1 MTLKKEKLMKDFI
14 KNVLATMVGMFGFFI
29 VMGVIGMM
37 SIIGMIASGNA
48 AQNVE
53 KNSVFVLNLSGTI
66 SEQGSENP
74 LSMFTGDNSLNSG
87 LNDILSSIKK
97 AKANDDIKGIY
108 IEAGALM
115 TNYATL
121 QEIRNA
127 LADFRKSGKW
137 IVAYGDFYTQGAYY
151 VASVA
156 NKVYINPKGAIDW
169 HGIGAQTMFY
179 KDFMAKFGV
188 KWEVVKVG
196 TFKSAT
202 ETFTEEKMSDANRLQ
217 TQTFI
222 DGTWRN
228 VCDAVSKSRGIS
240 VDSLN
245 SYADSYLALQATETL
260 VKAKMVDGMMYGD
273 QVKDAV
279 KKMMK
284 LEKDDDISQL
294 TLNDMLNVKDGKV
307 EGSEIAV
314 YYAEGDIVQDPKA
327 ATMFGNNN
335 YIASRK
341 VCKDLEDLM
350 NDDDVKAVVVR
361 INSGGGDAYASEQM
375 WHQMSELRKVKPVVV
390 SMGDY
395 AASGAYYMSAPAS
408 WIVAQ
413 PNTLTGSI
421 GIFAVIPDFS
431 GLVTSKLGVRFDE
444 VKTNRNSTFGNL
456 MARPFNAEEKAML
469 QASVNRGYSLFRQ
482 RVAEGRR
489 LPVESVEKIAQ
500 GRVWL
505 ATDALNIKLVDQ
517 LGGIDDAVKKAA
529 QLAKLK
535 DYYTSDYPAAASWMD
550 NLLNSMSSSGTYL
563 DEQLRQTLGDFYQ
576 PFTMLRSIDKREAIQ
591 ARIPYAISIK

>member
-1 MTLKKEKLMKDFI
+1 MKDFI
-14 KNVLATMVGMFGFFI
+14 KSVLATMVGIFGFFI
-29 VMGVIGMM
+29 VMGVLTMM
-37 SIIGMIASGNA
+37 SIIGMVASSSA

-53 KNSVFVLNLSGTI
+53 ENSVFVLNLSGTI
-66 SEQGSENP
+66 NDQGTDNP
-74 LSMFTGDNSLNSG
+74 LSLFTGDDSQSTG
-87 LNDILSSIKK
+87 LNNILSAIKK
-97 AKANDDIKGIY
+97 AKTNDDIKGIY
-108 IEAGALM
+108 IEAGALI

-137 IVAYGDFYTQGAYY
+137 IVAYGDYYTQGAYY

-156 NKVYINPKGAIDW
+156 NKVYINPKGIVDW

-188 KWEVVKVG
+188 KCEVVKVG

-222 DGTWRN
+222 NGTWQN
-228 VCDAVSKSRGIS
+228 ICTAVSKSRGIS
-240 VDSLN
+240 IDSLN
-245 SYADSYLALQATETL
+245 SYADSYLALQSTEML
-260 VKAKMVDGMMYGD
+260 MKAKMVDGMMYSD
-273 QVKDAV
+273 KVKDAV

-284 LEKDDDISQL
+284 LEKDDDIAQL
-294 TLNDMLNVKDGKV
+294 TLSDMLNVKDEKV
-307 EGSEIAV
+307 EGDKIAI
-314 YYAEGDIVQDPKA
+314 YYASGDIVQDPKA
-327 ATMFGNNN
+327 ATMFDSND

-341 VCKDLEDLM
+341 VCKDLEELM

-431 GLVTSKLGVRFDE
+431 GLVTTKLGMRFDE

-469 QASVNRGYSLFRQ
+469 QASVNRGYNLFRQ
-482 RVAEGRR
+482 RVADGRH
-489 LPVESVEKIAQ
+489 LPIESVEKIAQ

-529 QLAKLK
+529 ELAKLK
-535 DYYTSDYPAAASWMD
+535 EYYTSDYPAAASWMD
-550 NLLNSMSSSGTYL
+550 NLLNSMTSSGTYL
-563 DEQLRQTLGDFYQ
+563 DAQLRQTLGELYQ
-576 PFTMLRSIDKREAIQ
+576 PFTVLRSIDKREAIQ

>member
-1 MTLKKEKLMKDFI
+1 MKDFI

-108 IEAGALM
+108 IEAGALAA
-115 TNYATL
+115 NYATL

-156 NKVYINPKGAIDW
+156 DKVYINPKGIVDW

-217 TQTFI
+217 TKTFI

-240 VDSLN
+240 IDSLN

-260 VKAKMVDGMMYGD
+260 MKAKMVDGMMYGD

-421 GIFAVIPDFS
+421 GIFAVIPDLS
-431 GLVTSKLGVRFDE
+431 GLVTTKLGVRFDE
-444 VKTNRNSTFGNL
+444 VKTNRNSNFGNL

-529 QLAKLK
+529 ELAKLK
-535 DYYTSDYPAAASWMD
+535 DYYTSDYPATASWMD

>member
-1 MTLKKEKLMKDFI
+1 MKDFI

-108 IEAGALM
+108 IEAGALA

-240 VDSLN
+240 ADSLN

-273 QVKDAV
+273 KVKDAV

-284 LEKDDDISQL
+284 LDKDDDISQL

-307 EGSEIAV
+307 EGSEIAI
-314 YYAEGDIVQDPKA
+314 YYTEGDIVQDPKA

-335 YIASRK
+335 YITSRK
-341 VCKDLEDLM
+341 VCKDLENLM

-431 GLVTSKLGVRFDE
+431 GLVTTKLGVRFDE

-482 RVAEGRR
+482 RVADGRR

>member
-1 MTLKKEKLMKDFI
+1 MKDFI

-156 NKVYINPKGAIDW
+156 NKVYINPKGIVDW

-228 VCDAVSKSRGIS
+228 VCVAVSKSRGIS

-260 VKAKMVDGMMYGD
+260 MKAKMVDGMMYGD

-284 LEKDDDISQL
+284 LDKDDIAQL

-421 GIFAVIPDFS
+421 GIFAVIPDLS
-431 GLVTSKLGVRFDE
+431 GLVTTKLGVRFDE

-482 RVAEGRR
+482 RVADGRH

-529 QLAKLK
+529 ELAKLK

-550 NLLNSMSSSGTYL
+550 AMLNSMSSSGTYL

>member
-1 MTLKKEKLMKDFI
+1 MKDFI
-14 KNVLATMVGMFGFFI
+14 KSVLATMVGIFGFFI
-29 VMGVIGMM
+29 VMGVLTMM
-37 SIIGMIASGNA
+37 SIIGMVASSSA

-53 KNSVFVLNLSGTI
+53 ENSVFVLNLSGAI
-66 SEQGSENP
+66 SDQGTDNP
-74 LSMFTGDNSLNSG
+74 LSLFTGDDSQSTG
-87 LNDILSSIKK
+87 LNNILSAIKK
-97 AKANDDIKGIY
+97 AKTNDDIKGIY

-137 IVAYGDFYTQGAYY
+137 IVAYGDYYTQGAYY

-156 NKVYINPKGAIDW
+156 NKVYINPKGIVDW

-188 KWEVVKVG
+188 KCEVVKVG

-222 DGTWRN
+222 NGTWQN
-228 VCDAVSKSRGIS
+228 ICTAVSKSRGIS
-240 VDSLN
+240 IDSLN
-245 SYADSYLALQATETL
+245 SYADSYLALQSTEML
-260 VKAKMVDGMMYGD
+260 VKAKMVDGMMYSD
-273 QVKDAV
+273 KVKDAV

-284 LEKDDDISQL
+284 LEKDDDIAQL
-294 TLNDMLNVKDGKV
+294 TLSDMLNVKDEKV
-307 EGSEIAV
+307 EGDKIAI

-444 VKTNRNSTFGNL
+444 VKTNRNSTFGNT
-456 MARPFNAEEKAML
+456 MARPFNAEETAML

-482 RVAEGRR
+482 RVADGRH
-489 LPVESVEKIAQ
+489 LTIESVEKIAQ

-535 DYYTSDYPAAASWMD
+535 EYYTSDYPAAASWID

-563 DEQLRQTLGDFYQ
+563 DAQLRQTLGELYQ
-576 PFTMLRSIDKREAIQ
+576 PFTVLRSIDKREAIQ

>member
-1 MTLKKEKLMKDFI
+1 MKDFI

-97 AKANDDIKGIY
+97 AKTNDDIKGIY
-108 IEAGALM
+108 IEAGALAA
-115 TNYATL
+115 NYATL

-156 NKVYINPKGAIDW
+156 DKVYINPKGIVDW

-188 KWEVVKVG
+188 KWQVVKVG

-202 ETFTEEKMSDANRLQ
+202 ETFTEEKMRDANRLQ

-228 VCDAVSKSRGIS
+228 ICAAVSKSRGIS

-245 SYADSYLALQATETL
+245 SYADSYLALQSTETL

-279 KKMMK
+279 KKIMK

-314 YYAEGDIVQDPKA
+314 YYASGDIVQDPKA

-341 VCKDLEDLM
+341 VCKDLENLM

-489 LPVESVEKIAQ
+489 LPVESVEKMAQ

-550 NLLNSMSSSGTYL
+550 AMLNSMSSSGTYL

-576 PFTMLRSIDKREAIQ
+576 PFTMLRTIDKREAIQ

>member
-1 MTLKKEKLMKDFI
+1 
-14 KNVLATMVGMFGFFI
+14 
-29 VMGVIGMM
+29 
-37 SIIGMIASGNA
+37 
-48 AQNVE
+48 
-53 KNSVFVLNLSGTI
+53 
-66 SEQGSENP
+66 
-74 LSMFTGDNSLNSG
+74 
-87 LNDILSSIKK
+87 
-97 AKANDDIKGIY
+97 
-108 IEAGALM
+108 
-115 TNYATL
+115 
-121 QEIRNA
+121 
-127 LADFRKSGKW
+127 
-137 IVAYGDFYTQGAYY
+137 
-151 VASVA
+151 
-156 NKVYINPKGAIDW
+156 
-169 HGIGAQTMFY
+169 
-179 KDFMAKFGV
+179 
-188 KWEVVKVG
+188 
-196 TFKSAT
+196 
-202 ETFTEEKMSDANRLQ
+202 MSDANRLQ
-217 TQTFI
+217 TKTFI

-327 ATMFGNNN
+327 ATMFDNNN

-421 GIFAVIPDFS
+421 GIFAVIPDLS
-431 GLVTSKLGVRFDE
+431 GLVTTKLGVRFDE

-469 QASVNRGYSLFRQ
+469 QVSVNRGYSLFRQ

>member
-1 MTLKKEKLMKDFI
+1 MKDFI

-74 LSMFTGDNSLNSG
+74 LSLFTGDNSLNSG

-108 IEAGALM
+108 IEAGALAA
-115 TNYATL
+115 NYATL

-156 NKVYINPKGAIDW
+156 DKVYINPKGIVDW

-284 LEKDDDISQL
+284 LDKDDDISQL

-421 GIFAVIPDFS
+421 GIFAVIPDLS
-431 GLVTSKLGVRFDE
+431 GLVTTKLGVRFDE

-469 QASVNRGYSLFRQ
+469 QVSVNRGYSLFRQ

-489 LPVESVEKIAQ
+489 LPVESVEEIAQ

-529 QLAKLK
+529 ELAKLK

-550 NLLNSMSSSGTYL
+550 AMLNSMSSSGTYL

>member
-1 MTLKKEKLMKDFI
+1 MKDFI
-14 KNVLATMVGMFGFFI
+14 KSVLATMVGIFGFFI
-29 VMGVIGMM
+29 VMGVLTMM
-37 SIIGMIASGNA
+37 SIIGMVASSSA

-53 KNSVFVLNLSGTI
+53 ENSVFVLNLSGTI
-66 SEQGSENP
+66 SDQGTDNP
-74 LSMFTGDNSLNSG
+74 LSLFTGDDSQSTG
-87 LNDILSSIKK
+87 LNNILSAIKK
-97 AKANDDIKGIY
+97 AKTNDDIKGIY

-115 TNYATL
+115 TSYATL

-137 IVAYGDFYTQGAYY
+137 IVAYGDYYTQGAYY

-156 NKVYINPKGAIDW
+156 NKVYINPKGIVDW

-188 KWEVVKVG
+188 KCEVVKVG

-222 DGTWRN
+222 NGTWQN
-228 VCDAVSKSRGIS
+228 ICTAVSKSRGIS
-240 VDSLN
+240 IDSLN
-245 SYADSYLALQATETL
+245 SYADSYLALQSTEML
-260 VKAKMVDGMMYGD
+260 MKAKMVDGMMYSD
-273 QVKDAV
+273 KVKDAV

-284 LEKDDDISQL
+284 LEKDDDIAQL
-294 TLNDMLNVKDGKV
+294 TLNDMLNVKDEKV
-307 EGSEIAV
+307 EGDKIAI
-314 YYAEGDIVQDPKA
+314 YYASGDIVQDPKA
-327 ATMFGNNN
+327 ATMFGNND

-456 MARPFNAEEKAML
+456 MARPFNAEETAML

-482 RVAEGRR
+482 RVADGRH
-489 LPVESVEKIAQ
+489 LPIESVEKIAQ

-535 DYYTSDYPAAASWMD
+535 EYYTSDYPATASWID

-563 DEQLRQTLGDFYQ
+563 DAQLRQTLGELYQ
-576 PFTMLRSIDKREAIQ
+576 PFTVLRSIDKREAIQ

>member
-1 MTLKKEKLMKDFI
+1 MKDFI

-108 IEAGALM
+108 IEAGALAA
-115 TNYATL
+115 NYATL

-156 NKVYINPKGAIDW
+156 DKVYINPKGIVDW

-188 KWEVVKVG
+188 KWQVVKVG

-279 KKMMK
+279 KKIMK
-284 LEKDDDISQL
+284 LDKDDDIAQL

-421 GIFAVIPDFS
+421 GIFAVIPDLS
-431 GLVTSKLGVRFDE
+431 GFVTTKLGVRFDE

>member
-1 MTLKKEKLMKDFI
+1 MKDFI

-108 IEAGALM
+108 IEAGALAA
-115 TNYATL
+115 NYATL

-156 NKVYINPKGAIDW
+156 DKVYINPKGIVDW

-217 TQTFI
+217 TKTFI

-228 VCDAVSKSRGIS
+228 ICDAVSKSRGIS

-284 LEKDDDISQL
+284 LEKDDDIAQL
-294 TLNDMLNVKDGKV
+294 TLNDMLNVKDEKV

-421 GIFAVIPDFS
+421 GIFAVIPDLS
-431 GLVTSKLGVRFDE
+431 GLVTTKLGVRFDE

-482 RVAEGRR
+482 RVADGRR

-529 QLAKLK
+529 ELAKLK

-550 NLLNSMSSSGTYL
+550 AMLNSMSSSGTYL

>member
-1 MTLKKEKLMKDFI
+1 MKDFI

-156 NKVYINPKGAIDW
+156 DKVYINPKGIVDW

-284 LEKDDDISQL
+284 LEKDDDIAQL

-421 GIFAVIPDFS
+421 GIFAVIPDLS
-431 GLVTSKLGVRFDE
+431 GLVTTKLGVRFDE

-529 QLAKLK
+529 ELAKLK
-535 DYYTSDYPAAASWMD
+535 EYYTSDYPAAASWMD
-550 NLLNSMSSSGTYL
+550 AMLNSMSSSGTYL

>member
-1 MTLKKEKLMKDFI
+1 MKDFI

-108 IEAGALM
+108 IEAGALAA
-115 TNYATL
+115 NYATL

-156 NKVYINPKGAIDW
+156 DKVYINPKGIVDW

-260 VKAKMVDGMMYGD
+260 MKAKMVDGMMYGD

-284 LEKDDDISQL
+284 LEKDDDIAQL

-327 ATMFGNNN
+327 ATIFGNNN

-421 GIFAVIPDFS
+421 GIFAVIPDLS
-431 GLVTSKLGVRFDE
+431 GLVTTKLGVRFDE

-550 NLLNSMSSSGTYL
+550 AMLNSMSSSGTYL

>member
-1 MTLKKEKLMKDFI
+1 MKDFI

-97 AKANDDIKGIY
+97 AKANDEIKGIY
-108 IEAGALM
+108 IEVGALM

-156 NKVYINPKGAIDW
+156 DKVYINPKGAIDW

-284 LEKDDDISQL
+284 LDKDDDISQL

-421 GIFAVIPDFS
+421 GIFAVIPDLS
-431 GLVTSKLGVRFDE
+431 GLVTTKLGVRFDE

-469 QASVNRGYSLFRQ
+469 QASVNRGYNLFRQ

-529 QLAKLK
+529 ELAKLK

-550 NLLNSMSSSGTYL
+550 AMLNSMSSSGTYL

>member
-1 MTLKKEKLMKDFI
+1 MKDFI
-14 KNVLATMVGMFGFFI
+14 KSVLATMVGIFGFFI
-29 VMGVIGMM
+29 VMGVLTMM
-37 SIIGMIASGNA
+37 SIIGMVASSSA

-53 KNSVFVLNLSGTI
+53 ENSVFVLNLSGAI
-66 SEQGSENP
+66 SDQGTDNP
-74 LSMFTGDNSLNSG
+74 LSLFTGDDSQSTG
-87 LNDILSSIKK
+87 LNNILSAIKK
-97 AKANDDIKGIY
+97 AKTNDDIKGIY

-137 IVAYGDFYTQGAYY
+137 IVAYGDYYTQGAYY

-156 NKVYINPKGAIDW
+156 NKVYINPKGIVDW

-188 KWEVVKVG
+188 KCEVVKVG

-222 DGTWRN
+222 NGTWQN
-228 VCDAVSKSRGIS
+228 ICTAVSKSRGIS
-240 VDSLN
+240 IDSLN
-245 SYADSYLALQATETL
+245 SYADSYLALQSTEML
-260 VKAKMVDGMMYGD
+260 MKAKMVDGMMYSD
-273 QVKDAV
+273 KVKDAV
-279 KKMMK
+279 KRMMK
-284 LEKDDDISQL
+284 LEKDDDIAQL
-294 TLNDMLNVKDGKV
+294 TLSDMLNVKDEKV
-307 EGSEIAV
+307 EGDKIAI
-314 YYAEGDIVQDPKA
+314 YYASGDIVQDPKA
-327 ATMFGNNN
+327 ATMFGNND

-341 VCKDLEDLM
+341 VCKDLEKLM

-431 GLVTSKLGVRFDE
+431 GLVTTKLGVRFDE
-444 VKTNRNSTFGNL
+444 VKTNRHSTFGNL
-456 MARPFNAEEKAML
+456 MARPFNAEETAML

-482 RVAEGRR
+482 RVADGRH
-489 LPVESVEKIAQ
+489 LTIESVEKIAQ

-535 DYYTSDYPAAASWMD
+535 EYYTSDYPAAASWID
-550 NLLNSMSSSGTYL
+550 NLLNSMTSSGTYL
-563 DEQLRQTLGDFYQ
+563 DAQLRQTLGELYQ
-576 PFTMLRSIDKREAIQ
+576 PFTVLRSIDKREAIQ

>member
-1 MTLKKEKLMKDFI
+1 MKDFI
-14 KNVLATMVGMFGFFI
+14 KSVLATMVGIFGFFI
-29 VMGVIGMM
+29 VMGVLTMM
-37 SIIGMIASGNA
+37 SIIGMVASSSA

-53 KNSVFVLNLSGTI
+53 ENSVFVLNLSGAI
-66 SEQGSENP
+66 SDQGTDNP
-74 LSMFTGDNSLNSG
+74 LSLFTGDDSQSTG
-87 LNDILSSIKK
+87 LNNILSAIKK
-97 AKANDDIKGIY
+97 AKTNDDIKGIY
-108 IEAGALM
+108 IEAGALI

-137 IVAYGDFYTQGAYY
+137 IVAYGDYYTQGAYY

-156 NKVYINPKGAIDW
+156 NKVYINPKGIVDW

-188 KWEVVKVG
+188 KCEVVKVG

-222 DGTWRN
+222 NGTWQN
-228 VCDAVSKSRGIS
+228 ICTAVSKSRGIS
-240 VDSLN
+240 IDSLN
-245 SYADSYLALQATETL
+245 SYADSYLALQSTEML
-260 VKAKMVDGMMYGD
+260 MKAKMVDGMMYSD
-273 QVKDAV
+273 KVKDAV

-284 LEKDDDISQL
+284 LEKDDDIAQL
-294 TLNDMLNVKDGKV
+294 TLSDMLNVKDEKV
-307 EGSEIAV
+307 EGDKIAI
-314 YYAEGDIVQDPKA
+314 YYASGDIVQDPKA
-327 ATMFGNNN
+327 ATMFGNND

-431 GLVTSKLGVRFDE
+431 GLVTTKLGVRFDE
-444 VKTNRNSTFGNL
+444 VKTNRHSTFGNL
-456 MARPFNAEEKAML
+456 MARPFNAEETAML
-469 QASVNRGYSLFRQ
+469 QASVNRGYNLFRQ
-482 RVAEGRR
+482 RVADGRH
-489 LPVESVEKIAQ
+489 LPIESVEKIAQ

-505 ATDALNIKLVDQ
+505 ATYALNIKLVDQ

-529 QLAKLK
+529 ELAKLK
-535 DYYTSDYPAAASWMD
+535 EYYTSDYPAAASWMD
-550 NLLNSMSSSGTYL
+550 NLLNSMTSSGTYL
-563 DEQLRQTLGDFYQ
+563 DAQLRQTLGELYQ
-576 PFTMLRSIDKREAIQ
+576 PFTVLRSIDKREAIQ

>member
-1 MTLKKEKLMKDFI
+1 MKDFI

-108 IEAGALM
+108 IEAGALAA
-115 TNYATL
+115 NYATL

-156 NKVYINPKGAIDW
+156 DKVYINPKGIVDW

-260 VKAKMVDGMMYGD
+260 MKAKMVDGMMYGD
-273 QVKDAV
+273 QVKDTV

-284 LEKDDDISQL
+284 LEKDDDIAQL
-294 TLNDMLNVKDGKV
+294 TLNDMLNVKGGKV

-350 NDDDVKAVVVR
+350 NDDNVKAVVVR

-421 GIFAVIPDFS
+421 GIFAVIPDLS
-431 GLVTSKLGVRFDE
+431 GLVTTKLGVRFDE

-550 NLLNSMSSSGTYL
+550 AMLNSMSSSGTYL

>member
-1 MTLKKEKLMKDFI
+1 MKDFI

-108 IEAGALM
+108 IEAGALAA
-115 TNYATL
+115 NYATL

-156 NKVYINPKGAIDW
+156 DKVYINPKGIVDW

-284 LEKDDDISQL
+284 LEKGDDIAQL
-294 TLNDMLNVKDGKV
+294 TLNDMLNVKGGKV

-421 GIFAVIPDFS
+421 GIFAVIPDLS
-431 GLVTSKLGVRFDE
+431 GLVTTKLGVRFDE

-505 ATDALNIKLVDQ
+505 ATDALNIKLIDQ

-550 NLLNSMSSSGTYL
+550 AMLNSMSSSGTYL

>member
-1 MTLKKEKLMKDFI
+1 MKDFI
-14 KNVLATMVGMFGFFI
+14 KSVLATMVGIFGFFI
-29 VMGVIGMM
+29 VMGVLTMM
-37 SIIGMIASGNA
+37 SIIGMVASSSA

-53 KNSVFVLNLSGTI
+53 ENSVFVLNLSGTI
-66 SEQGSENP
+66 SDQGTDNP
-74 LSMFTGDNSLNSG
+74 LSLFTGDDSQSTG
-87 LNDILSSIKK
+87 LNNILSAIKK
-97 AKANDDIKGIY
+97 AKTNDDIKGIY

-137 IVAYGDFYTQGAYY
+137 IVAYGDYYTQGAYY

-156 NKVYINPKGAIDW
+156 NKVYINPKGIVDW

-188 KWEVVKVG
+188 KCEVVKVG

-222 DGTWRN
+222 NGTWQN
-228 VCDAVSKSRGIS
+228 ICTAVSKSRGIS
-240 VDSLN
+240 IDSLN
-245 SYADSYLALQATETL
+245 SYADSYLALQSTEML
-260 VKAKMVDGMMYGD
+260 VKAKMVDGMMYSD
-273 QVKDAV
+273 KVKDAV

-284 LEKDDDISQL
+284 LEKDDDIAQL
-294 TLNDMLNVKDGKV
+294 TLSDMLNVKDEKV
-307 EGSEIAV
+307 EGDKIAI
-314 YYAEGDIVQDPKA
+314 YYASGDIVQDPKA
-327 ATMFGNNN
+327 ATMFGNND

-341 VCKDLEDLM
+341 VCKDLEELM

-456 MARPFNAEEKAML
+456 MARPFNAEETAML
-469 QASVNRGYSLFRQ
+469 QASVNRGYNLFRQ
-482 RVAEGRR
+482 RVADGRH
-489 LPVESVEKIAQ
+489 LPIESVEKIAQ

-505 ATDALNIKLVDQ
+505 ATDALNIKLIDQ

-535 DYYTSDYPAAASWMD
+535 EYYTSDYPAAASWMD
-550 NLLNSMSSSGTYL
+550 NLLNSMTSSGTYL
-563 DEQLRQTLGDFYQ
+563 DAQLRQTLGELYQ
-576 PFTMLRSIDKREAIQ
+576 PFTVLRSIDKREAIQ

>member
-1 MTLKKEKLMKDFI
+1 MKDFI

-97 AKANDDIKGIY
+97 AKANDEIKGIY

-217 TQTFI
+217 TKTFI

-421 GIFAVIPDFS
+421 GIFAVIPDLS
-431 GLVTSKLGVRFDE
+431 GLVTTKLGVRFDE

-482 RVAEGRR
+482 RVADGRR

-529 QLAKLK
+529 ELAKLK

-550 NLLNSMSSSGTYL
+550 AMLNSMSSSGTYL

>member
-1 MTLKKEKLMKDFI
+1 MKDFI

-156 NKVYINPKGAIDW
+156 DKVYINPKGAVDW

-260 VKAKMVDGMMYGD
+260 MKAKMVDGMMYGD
-273 QVKDAV
+273 HVKDAV

-284 LEKDDDISQL
+284 LDKDDNISQL

-421 GIFAVIPDFS
+421 GIFAVIPDLS
-431 GLVTSKLGVRFDE
+431 GLVTTKLGVRFDE

-482 RVAEGRR
+482 RVADGRR

-500 GRVWL
+500 GRVWI

>member
-1 MTLKKEKLMKDFI
+1 MKDFI

-108 IEAGALM
+108 IEAGALAA
-115 TNYATL
+115 NYATL

-156 NKVYINPKGAIDW
+156 DKVYINPKGIVDW

-217 TQTFI
+217 TKTFI

-284 LEKDDDISQL
+284 LEKDDDIAQL

-421 GIFAVIPDFS
+421 GIFAVIPDLS
-431 GLVTSKLGVRFDE
+431 GLVTTKLGVRFDE

-482 RVAEGRR
+482 RVADGRR

>member
-1 MTLKKEKLMKDFI
+1 MKDFI
-14 KNVLATMVGMFGFFI
+14 KSVLATMVGIFGFFI
-29 VMGVIGMM
+29 VMGVLTMM
-37 SIIGMIASGNA
+37 SIIGMVASSSA

-53 KNSVFVLNLSGTI
+53 ENSVFVLNLSGTI
-66 SEQGSENP
+66 SDQGTDNP
-74 LSMFTGDNSLNSG
+74 LSLFTGDDSQSTG
-87 LNDILSSIKK
+87 LNNILSAIKK
-97 AKANDDIKGIY
+97 AKTNDDIKGIY
-108 IEAGALM
+108 IEAGALI

-137 IVAYGDFYTQGAYY
+137 IVAYGDYYTQGAYY

-156 NKVYINPKGAIDW
+156 NKVYINPKGIVDW

-188 KWEVVKVG
+188 KCEVVKVG

-222 DGTWRN
+222 NGTWQN
-228 VCDAVSKSRGIS
+228 ICTAVSKSRGIS
-240 VDSLN
+240 IDSLN
-245 SYADSYLALQATETL
+245 SYADSYLALQSTEML
-260 VKAKMVDGMMYGD
+260 MKAKMVDGMMYSD
-273 QVKDAV
+273 KVKDAV

-284 LEKDDDISQL
+284 LEKDDDIAQL
-294 TLNDMLNVKDGKV
+294 TLSDMLNVKDEKV
-307 EGSEIAV
+307 DGDKIAI
-314 YYAEGDIVQDPKA
+314 YYASGDIVQDPKA
-327 ATMFGNNN
+327 ATMFGNND

-431 GLVTSKLGVRFDE
+431 GLVTTKLGVRFDE
-444 VKTNRNSTFGNL
+444 VKTNRHSTFGNL
-456 MARPFNAEEKAML
+456 MARPFNAEETAML

-482 RVAEGRR
+482 RVADGRR

-500 GRVWL
+500 GRVWI

-535 DYYTSDYPAAASWMD
+535 EYYTSDYPAAASWMD
-550 NLLNSMSSSGTYL
+550 NLLNSMTSSGTYL
-563 DEQLRQTLGDFYQ
+563 DAQLRQTLGELYQ
-576 PFTMLRSIDKREAIQ
+576 PFTVLRSIDKREAIQ

>member
-1 MTLKKEKLMKDFI
+1 MKDFI

-108 IEAGALM
+108 IEAGALAA
-115 TNYATL
+115 NYATL

-127 LADFRKSGKW
+127 LAEFRKSGKW

-156 NKVYINPKGAIDW
+156 DKVYINPKGIVDW

-217 TQTFI
+217 TKTFI

-284 LEKDDDISQL
+284 LEKDDDIAQL

-482 RVAEGRR
+482 RVADGRR

-529 QLAKLK
+529 ELAKLK

>member
-1 MTLKKEKLMKDFI
+1 MKDFI

-108 IEAGALM
+108 IEAGALAA
-115 TNYATL
+115 NYATL

-156 NKVYINPKGAIDW
+156 DKVYINPKGIVDW

-228 VCDAVSKSRGIS
+228 VCNAVSKSRGIS
-240 VDSLN
+240 IDSLN

-284 LEKDDDISQL
+284 LDKDDNISQL

-550 NLLNSMSSSGTYL
+550 AMLNSMSSSGTYL

>member
-1 MTLKKEKLMKDFI
+1 MKDFI

-217 TQTFI
+217 TKTFI

-284 LEKDDDISQL
+284 LDKGDDIAQL

-327 ATMFGNNN
+327 ATMFGNSN

-421 GIFAVIPDFS
+421 GIFAVIPDLS
-431 GLVTSKLGVRFDE
+431 GLVTTKLGVRFDE

>member
-1 MTLKKEKLMKDFI
+1 MKDFI

-127 LADFRKSGKW
+127 LADFRKSDKW

>member
-1 MTLKKEKLMKDFI
+1 MKDFI

-108 IEAGALM
+108 IEAGALAA
-115 TNYATL
+115 NYATL

-156 NKVYINPKGAIDW
+156 DKVYINPKGIVDW

-202 ETFTEEKMSDANRLQ
+202 ETFTEEKMSDATRLQ
-217 TQTFI
+217 TKTFI

-284 LEKDDDISQL
+284 LEKDDDIAQL
-294 TLNDMLNVKDGKV
+294 TLNDMLNVKDEKV

-482 RVAEGRR
+482 RVADGRR

>member
-1 MTLKKEKLMKDFI
+1 MKDFI

-108 IEAGALM
+108 IEAGALAA
-115 TNYATL
+115 NYATL

-156 NKVYINPKGAIDW
+156 DKVYINPKGIVDW

-217 TQTFI
+217 TKTFI

-284 LEKDDDISQL
+284 LDKDDDIQQL

-421 GIFAVIPDFS
+421 GIFAVIPDLS
-431 GLVTSKLGVRFDE
+431 GLVTTKLGVRFDE

-482 RVAEGRR
+482 RVSEGRR

-529 QLAKLK
+529 ELAKLK

-550 NLLNSMSSSGTYL
+550 AMLNSMSSSGTYL

>member
-1 MTLKKEKLMKDFI
+1 MKDFI
-14 KNVLATMVGMFGFFI
+14 KSVLATMVGIFGFFI
-29 VMGVIGMM
+29 VMGVLTMM
-37 SIIGMIASGNA
+37 SIIGMVASSSA

-53 KNSVFVLNLSGTI
+53 ENSVFVLNLSGTI
-66 SEQGSENP
+66 SDQGTDNP
-74 LSMFTGDNSLNSG
+74 LSLFTGDDSQSTG
-87 LNDILSSIKK
+87 LNNILSAIKK
-97 AKANDDIKGIY
+97 AKTNDDIKGIY
-108 IEAGALM
+108 IEAGALI

-137 IVAYGDFYTQGAYY
+137 IVAYGDYYTQGAYY

-156 NKVYINPKGAIDW
+156 NKVYVNPKGIVDW

-188 KWEVVKVG
+188 KCEVVKVG

-222 DGTWRN
+222 NGTWQN
-228 VCDAVSKSRGIS
+228 ICTAVSKSRGIS
-240 VDSLN
+240 IDSLN
-245 SYADSYLALQATETL
+245 SYADSYLALQSTEML
-260 VKAKMVDGMMYGD
+260 MKVKMVDGMMYGD

-284 LEKDDDISQL
+284 LEKGDDIAQL
-294 TLNDMLNVKDGKV
+294 TLNDMLNVKGGKV

-421 GIFAVIPDFS
+421 GIFAVIPDLS
-431 GLVTSKLGVRFDE
+431 GLVTTKLGVRFDE

-505 ATDALNIKLVDQ
+505 ATDALNIKLIDQ

-550 NLLNSMSSSGTYL
+550 AMLNSMSSSGTYL

>member
-1 MTLKKEKLMKDFI
+1 MKDFI

-108 IEAGALM
+108 IEAGALA

-156 NKVYINPKGAIDW
+156 DKVYINPKGIVDW

-431 GLVTSKLGVRFDE
+431 GLVTTKLGVRFDE

-529 QLAKLK
+529 ELAKLK

-550 NLLNSMSSSGTYL
+550 TMLNSMSSSGTYL

>member
-1 MTLKKEKLMKDFI
+1 MKDFI

-108 IEAGALM
+108 IEAGALAA
-115 TNYATL
+115 NYATL

-156 NKVYINPKGAIDW
+156 DKVYINPKGIVDW

-217 TQTFI
+217 TKTFI

-284 LEKDDDISQL
+284 LEKDDDIAQL
-294 TLNDMLNVKDGKV
+294 TLNDMLNVKDEKV

-421 GIFAVIPDFS
+421 GIFAVIPDLS
-431 GLVTSKLGVRFDE
+431 GLVTTKLGVRFDE

-482 RVAEGRR
+482 RVADGRR

>member
-1 MTLKKEKLMKDFI
+1 MKDFI

-97 AKANDDIKGIY
+97 AKANDEIKGIY

-137 IVAYGDFYTQGAYY
+137 IVAYGDYYTQGAYY

-156 NKVYINPKGAIDW
+156 NKVYINPKGIVDW

-188 KWEVVKVG
+188 KCEVVKVG

-222 DGTWRN
+222 NGTWQN
-228 VCDAVSKSRGIS
+228 ICTAVSKSRGIS
-240 VDSLN
+240 IDSLN
-245 SYADSYLALQATETL
+245 SYADSYLALQSTEML
-260 VKAKMVDGMMYGD
+260 MKAKMVDGMMYGD

-279 KKMMK
+279 KKIMK
-284 LEKDDDISQL
+284 LDKDDNISQL

-469 QASVNRGYSLFRQ
+469 QVSVNRGYSLFRQ

-550 NLLNSMSSSGTYL
+550 AMLNSMSSSGTYL

>member
-1 MTLKKEKLMKDFI
+1 MKDFI

-108 IEAGALM
+108 IEAGALAA
-115 TNYATL
+115 NYATL

-156 NKVYINPKGAIDW
+156 DKVYINPKGIVDW

-217 TQTFI
+217 TKTFI

-284 LEKDDDISQL
+284 LEKDDDIAQL
-294 TLNDMLNVKDGKV
+294 TLNDMLNVKDEKV

-421 GIFAVIPDFS
+421 GIFAVIPDLS
-431 GLVTSKLGVRFDE
+431 GLVTTKLGVRFDE

-482 RVAEGRR
+482 RVADGRR

-500 GRVWL
+500 GRVWIGN
-505 ATDALNIKLVDQ
+505 DALKIKLVDQ
-517 LGGIDDAVKKAA
+517 LGGLDDAIKKAA
-529 QLAKLK
+529 QLAKIK
-535 DYYTSDYPAAASWMD
+535 EYYTAEYPAPASWAD
-550 NLLNSMSSSGTYL
+550 KLLGSTSGGNYL
-563 DEQLRQTLGDFYQ
+563 DDQLRSTLGDLYE
-576 PFTMLRSIDKREAIQ
+576 PLSLLRNIDKHQAIQ
-591 ARIPYAISIK
+591 ARLPYVLNVK

>member
-1 MTLKKEKLMKDFI
+1 MKDFI
-14 KNVLATMVGMFGFFI
+14 KSVLATMVGIFGFFI
-29 VMGVIGMM
+29 VMGVLTMM
-37 SIIGMIASGNA
+37 SIIGMVASSSA

-53 KNSVFVLNLSGTI
+53 ENSVFVLNLSGTI
-66 SEQGSENP
+66 SDQGTDNP
-74 LSMFTGDNSLNSG
+74 LSLFTGDDSQSTG
-87 LNDILSSIKK
+87 LNNILSAIKK
-97 AKANDDIKGIY
+97 AKTNDDIKGIY
-108 IEAGALM
+108 IEAGALI

-137 IVAYGDFYTQGAYY
+137 IVAYGDYYTQGAYY

-156 NKVYINPKGAIDW
+156 NKVYINPKGIVDW

-188 KWEVVKVG
+188 KCEVVKVG

-222 DGTWRN
+222 NGTWQN
-228 VCDAVSKSRGIS
+228 ICTAVSKSRGIS
-240 VDSLN
+240 IDSLN
-245 SYADSYLALQATETL
+245 SYADSYLALQSTEML
-260 VKAKMVDGMMYGD
+260 MKAKMVDGMMYSD
-273 QVKDAV
+273 KVKDAV

-284 LEKDDDISQL
+284 LEKDDDIAQL
-294 TLNDMLNVKDGKV
+294 TLSDMLNVKDEKV
-307 EGSEIAV
+307 EGDKIAI
-314 YYAEGDIVQDPKA
+314 YYASGDIVQDPKA
-327 ATMFGNNN
+327 ATMFGNND

-341 VCKDLEDLM
+341 VCKDLEELM
-350 NDDDVKAVVVR
+350 KDDDVKAVVVR

-431 GLVTSKLGVRFDE
+431 GLVTTKLGVRFDE
-444 VKTNRNSTFGNL
+444 VKTNRHSTFGNL
-456 MARPFNAEEKAML
+456 MARPFNAEETAML
-469 QASVNRGYSLFRQ
+469 QASVNRGYNLFRQ
-482 RVAEGRR
+482 RVADGRR

-500 GRVWL
+500 GRVWI

-535 DYYTSDYPAAASWMD
+535 EYYTSDYPAAASWMD
-550 NLLNSMSSSGTYL
+550 NLLNSMTSSGTYL
-563 DEQLRQTLGDFYQ
+563 DAQLRQTLGELYQ
-576 PFTMLRSIDKREAIQ
+576 PFTVLRSIDKREAIQ

>member
-1 MTLKKEKLMKDFI
+1 ML
-14 KNVLATMVGMFGFFI
+14 
-29 VMGVIGMM
+29 
-37 SIIGMIASGNA
+37 
-48 AQNVE
+48 
-53 KNSVFVLNLSGTI
+53 
-66 SEQGSENP
+66 
-74 LSMFTGDNSLNSG
+74 
-87 LNDILSSIKK
+87 
-97 AKANDDIKGIY
+97 
-108 IEAGALM
+108 
-115 TNYATL
+115 
-121 QEIRNA
+121 
-127 LADFRKSGKW
+127 
-137 IVAYGDFYTQGAYY
+137 
-151 VASVA
+151 
-156 NKVYINPKGAIDW
+156 
-169 HGIGAQTMFY
+169 
-179 KDFMAKFGV
+179 
-188 KWEVVKVG
+188 
-196 TFKSAT
+196 
-202 ETFTEEKMSDANRLQ
+202 
-217 TQTFI
+217 
-222 DGTWRN
+222 
-228 VCDAVSKSRGIS
+228 
-240 VDSLN
+240 
-245 SYADSYLALQATETL
+245 
-260 VKAKMVDGMMYGD
+260 
-273 QVKDAV
+273 
-279 KKMMK
+279 K
-284 LEKDDDISQL
+284 LEDDDTVPQL
-294 TLNDMLNVKDGKV
+294 SVSDMLNTKEEDVDGDQ
-307 EGSEIAV
+307 IAV
-314 YYAEGDIVQDPKA
+314 YYAYGDVVQNEVQSIA
-327 ATMFGNNN
+327 MGGNHS
-335 YIASRK
+335 IASST
-341 VCKDLEDLM
+341 VCKDLESLM

-421 GIFAVIPDFS
+421 GIFAVIPDLS
-431 GLVTSKLGVRFDE
+431 GLVTTKLGVRFDE

-482 RVAEGRR
+482 RVADGRR

-505 ATDALNIKLVDQ
+505 ATDALNIKLIDQ

-529 QLAKLK
+529 ELAKLK

>member
-1 MTLKKEKLMKDFI
+1 MKDFI

-108 IEAGALM
+108 IEAGALAA
-115 TNYATL
+115 NYATL

-156 NKVYINPKGAIDW
+156 DKVYINPKGIVDW

-217 TQTFI
+217 TKTFI

-421 GIFAVIPDFS
+421 GIFAVIPDLS
-431 GLVTSKLGVRFDE
+431 GLVTTKLGVRFDE

-550 NLLNSMSSSGTYL
+550 AMLNSMSSSGTYL

>member
-1 MTLKKEKLMKDFI
+1 MKDFI

-217 TQTFI
+217 TKTFI

-228 VCDAVSKSRGIS
+228 VCTAVSKSRGIS

-260 VKAKMVDGMMYGD
+260 MKAKMVDGMMYGD

-284 LEKDDDISQL
+284 LDKDDDISQL

-350 NDDDVKAVVVR
+350 NDDNVKAVVVR

-421 GIFAVIPDFS
+421 GIFAVIPDLS
-431 GLVTSKLGVRFDE
+431 GLVTTKLGVRFDE

-500 GRVWL
+500 GRVWI

-529 QLAKLK
+529 ELAKLK
-535 DYYTSDYPAAASWMD
+535 EYYTSDYPAAASWMD
-550 NLLNSMSSSGTYL
+550 AMLNSMSSSGTYL

>member
-1 MTLKKEKLMKDFI
+1 MKDFI

-307 EGSEIAV
+307 EGCEIAV

-469 QASVNRGYSLFRQ
+469 QASVNRGYCLFRQ

-535 DYYTSDYPAAASWMD
+535 EYYTSDYPAAASWMD
-550 NLLNSMSSSGTYL
+550 AMLNSMSSSGTYL

>member
-1 MTLKKEKLMKDFI
+1 MKDFI

-108 IEAGALM
+108 IEAGALAA
-115 TNYATL
+115 NYATL

-127 LADFRKSGKW
+127 LDDFRKSGKW

-284 LEKDDDISQL
+284 LEKDDDIAQL

-421 GIFAVIPDFS
+421 GIFAVIPDLS
-431 GLVTSKLGVRFDE
+431 GLVTTKLGVRFDE

-529 QLAKLK
+529 ELAKLK

-550 NLLNSMSSSGTYL
+550 AMLNSMSSSGTYL